1 MERRGESWA
10 AASDDYRT
18 WMWGLKQLKKRKTK
32 RGRQPEIEPITWF
45 SKATAAPATKP
56 VLFLFFSSRAHSG
69 HHARPSEFRA
79 KITRKI
85 KGNFLKMLSI
95 STESLTKISG
105 TEQFRSMRH
114 DMLRQAT
121 AVKRKIFN
129 NNARFICTFFPFF
142 FMT

>member
-18 WMWGLKQLKKRKTK
+18 WMWGVKQLKKRKTK

-56 VLFLFFSSRAHSG
+56 VLFLFFSSRALSG
-69 HHARPSEFRA
+69 HHARPSEFHA

-105 TEQFRSMRH
+105 TEQFRSIRH

-121 AVKRKIFN
+121 AVKEKFLITTH
-129 NNARFICTFFPFF
+129 ALSAPFFLF